1 MGIVTNLTDK
11 YQKCIDACNRC
22 AQACD
27 ECTKLCL
34 NEPDVQA
41 RKACIGTLIEC
52 AAICKQ
58 SACFMSFDSQYAK
71 DLCKLCATICENCAT
86 ECGMFKDD
94 HCVKCTNECN
104 ACAAECKAM
113 AQ

>member
-1 MGIVTNLTDK
+1 MGIVANLTDK
-11 YQKCIDACNRC
+11 YQMCIDACNRC

-58 SACFMSFDSQYAK
+58 AACFMSFDAQYAK
-71 DLCKLCATICENCAT
+71 DLCKLCATICEKCAT
-86 ECGMFKDD
+86 ECAMFKDD
-94 HCVKCTNECN
+94 HCVKCANECKN
-104 ACAAECKAM
+104 CAAECKSM

>member
-1 MGIVTNLTDK
+1 MGVIANLTDK

-27 ECTKLCL
+27 ECIVLCL

-41 RKACIGTLIEC
+41 RKTCIGILIEC
-52 AAICKQ
+52 ASICKQ
-58 SACFMSFDSQYAK
+58 ASCFMSSDAQFAK
-71 DLCKLCATICENCAT
+71 DLCKLCATICEKCAA
-86 ECGMFKDD
+86 ECAMFKDD
-94 HCVKCTNECN
+94 HCVKCAAECN
-104 ACAAECKAM
+104 ACATECKAM